1 MKTGMGSDPGR
12 AKGVEP
18 GSATAYLS
26 CFRLRLLQNLQYR
39 VAAIAGLATQ
49 FFWGFMLILILEA
62 FTKNSGAPL
71 PMSMPQMAS
80 YIWLQQSFLV
90 FAALWF
96 RDTEMFGLI
105 TTGNVAYELC
115 RPTNLYFFWYVR
127 LLASRMAGAA
137 LRCGPILLVA
147 MLLPHPYRLLMPKDP
162 GTLLVFLVA
171 LLLGVLVNVGISM
184 FIYILTFVTLN
195 HTGSLLLIGTFGEFL
210 AGLILPVPLMPLWLQ
225 RIVHV
230 LPFRLAADLPFRIWS
245 GHIPLQEAFPGIL
258 TQLVWLAVLLVTGQA
273 AMQRVL
279 RRVVV
284 QGG

>member
-1 MKTGMGSDPGR
+1 MIGSERKTGNGTSSAR
-12 AKGVEP
+12 AGVL
-18 GSATAYLS
+18 TAYVS

-39 VAAIAGLATQ
+39 VAALAGLATQ

-62 FTKNSGAPL
+62 FSRNSGTAL

-90 FAALWF
+90 FVALWY
-96 RDTEMFGLI
+96 RDGEIFGLI
-105 TTGNVAYELC
+105 TNGNVAYELC
-115 RPTNLYFFWYVR
+115 RPTNLYFFWYAR
-127 LLASRMAGAA
+127 LLASRLAGAA

-147 MLLPHPYRLLMPKDP
+147 LLLPDPYRLVLPANLH
-162 GTLLVFLVA
+162 TFLVFLVA

-195 HTGSLLLIGTFGEFL
+195 STGALLVIGTLGEFL
-210 AGLILPVPLMPLWLQ
+210 SGLILPVPLMPLWLQ
-225 RIVHV
+225 RIVHL
-230 LPFRLAADLPFRIWS
+230 LPFRLTADLPFRVWS
-245 GHIPLQEAFPGIL
+245 GHIPLSEAFVGIL
-258 TQLVWLAVLLVTGQA
+258 TQLLWLAVLLLTGQA
-273 AMQRVL
+273 AMKRVL